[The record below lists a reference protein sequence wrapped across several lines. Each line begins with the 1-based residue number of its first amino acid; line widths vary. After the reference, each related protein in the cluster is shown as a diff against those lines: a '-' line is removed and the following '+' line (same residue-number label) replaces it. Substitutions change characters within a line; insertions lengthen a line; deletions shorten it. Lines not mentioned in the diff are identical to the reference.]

1 MEGDEGVRLSS
12 LPPISLLFARQP
24 QRPEYIYLL
33 LLLYPPM
40 PRSTSCEFVPPPI
53 QPVLNT
59 QHPPPPP
66 PLSVPPPP
74 MPDLPSSPR
83 KTVSSVSANA
93 RSQTQKKPGAP
104 KPKGAVRAK
113 SGCYTCRI
121 RRKVCIR
128 ALLPPQRVPFVP
140 PSPPIINIP
149 LSFPTSVAVSHTT
162 PPSTEMR

>member
-1 MEGDEGVRLSS
+1 MEGVCVGEGLDLYRPSLSS
-12 LPPISLLFARQP
+12 LRTTT

-121 RRKVCIR
+121 RRKVCVVVVQYSGGRGI
-128 ALLPPQRVPFVP
+128 
-140 PSPPIINIP
+140 PIAEN
-149 LSFPTSVAVSHTT
+149 H
-162 PPSTEMR
+162 R

>member
-1 MEGDEGVRLSS
+1 MEGACVEEGLDLYRPSLSS
-12 LPPISLLFARQP
+12 LRTTT

-121 RRKVCIR
+121 RRKVCVVVVVYSGGRGIPTGAKSDDSAPTR
-128 ALLPPQRVPFVP
+128 TPACLLWRKQV
-140 PSPPIINIP
+140 
-149 LSFPTSVAVSHTT
+149 THA
-162 PPSTEMR
+162 